1 MFEDLAS
8 DAAQKTVLLFWVM
21 LVAIVIV
28 GALGTRFNRKK

>member
-8 DAAQKTVLLFWVM
+8 DTVQKVVLLFWLM

-28 GALGTRFNRKK
+28 GALWTRFNKK